1 MLKKLTQFLFL
12 LLAFQVLIS
21 SCASTKR
28 RDEQGALAKLW
39 HNTNSHYN
47 GYFNA
52 KEIMTE
58 SLLLLDEQHV
68 DNYTQ
73 RLEMF
78 PFLAVDNT
86 STVSGE
92 LDRAIEKVAIVVKK
106 HPYSNW
112 VDDAYLLVGQAQL
125 VKQDYESA
133 EKTLRFMVN
142 EFRPRPKRKKVKGR
156 KGAKESDTPEEE
168 FVSRREVED
177 NPAQDRRDRLRARKE
192 AQKERRK
199 LNKEREKERARKQKE
214 RQREAK
220 ARARA
225 RKKGIK
231 LPPRTRPDT
240 SAVTGLEDEPE
251 EILAEPDEGP
261 IGMISIFNTS
271 ANLGSATEAYG
282 KKAGS
287 YAFKHRPAFQ
297 EGRLWLA
304 WTLIKRDNFD
314 QAQLILEDLR
324 ADRGT
329 FSDVRRKAM
338 AVQAFL
344 YLEQERYDE
353 AIPFLEEA
361 AAVAKERNESARY
374 YYIAGQLYQEL
385 QQPSGATKAFE
396 AAIAARPAYEL
407 ELGARLNLAQNAYL
421 SGTGTAEEAL
431 KRLQRMVREDKN
443 IPYESQILFSM
454 AAIALRDGDVETG
467 QTYLREALDSPSAG
481 PVQRMEAYKLL
492 GDLAYQA
499 SEYLDAK
506 LYYDTTLTVMQAGDE
521 RYPAT
526 LQRRDQLSSIAENLQ
541 NIETK
546 DSLLRIG
553 MMSPE
558 DRQAWAEAIF
568 EAQRA
573 EAALVANTATDQPQ
587 RGSAPVAS
595 IGNSTFF
602 AYNPST
608 LRRGRRDFERQWGDR
623 PLSDNWRRS
632 SRTDRALF
640 EDEGDA
646 VAGDPTEE
654 DQTIIT
660 EDEINRILEGIP
672 TTDAA
677 RKSMA
682 LQLAQHYFDLGQ
694 ELRDRLRDNP
704 AAIKAF
710 EALNDRF
717 PQATGEAESWY
728 YLYLIHKEEGNNAKA
743 AEYAD
748 KLARRFRGSKFERL
762 ANDPTYAATLRE
774 EENKLMRE
782 YETAYAAFEQGKYE
796 VAHQMAQKGR
806 GSLLGQ
812 HPLKPRYALLLAMT
826 TGNLQGRAAYV
837 ASLRQVVA
845 QFDNTPEQTR
855 AKEILRLLGETG
867 ARLPGRNTDV
877 GGSFKPSMDQLH
889 YIIVVFNDPEV
900 DLNEAKVSVNKFNNE
915 YNKLDRLRITN
926 VYLGQENDVPALV
939 LRRFKSGKAAMD
951 YLNNAEN
958 NDRDFLNAGKFN
970 YDIYAVSQTNYR
982 EILKARS
989 VESYK
994 DWFRE
999 NYR

>member
-1 MLKKLTQFLFL
+1 MKKLTQFLFL

-28 RDEQGALAKLW
+28 RDEQGAIAKLW

-58 SLLLLDEQHV
+58 SLLTLDEQHV

-142 EFRPRPKRKKVKGR
+142 EFRPRPKRKKTKRR
-156 KGAKESDTPEEE
+156 KGAKEEDSPEEE
-168 FVSRREVED
+168 FVSRREVEE

-199 LNKEREKERARKQKE
+199 LNKERDKERKRKAKE
-214 RQREAK
+214 RDRERK
-220 ARARA
+220 ERARA

-251 EILAEPDEGP
+251 ITQPEQEEGP
-261 IGMISIFNTS
+261 VGMISIFNTS
-271 ANLGSATEAYG
+271 ANLGTGTEAYG
-282 KKAGS
+282 KKSGS
-287 YAFKHRPAFQ
+287 YALKHRPAFQ

-324 ADRGT
+324 ANRGT
-329 FSDVRRKAM
+329 FPDIRRKAM

-344 YLEQERYDE
+344 YLEQESYEE
-353 AIPFLEEA
+353 AIPYLEEA

-385 QQPSGATKAFE
+385 QQPSGAAKAFE
-396 AAIAARPAYEL
+396 SAIAARPTYEL

-431 KRLQRMVREDKN
+431 KRLERMAREDKN

-454 AAIALRDGDVETG
+454 AAIALRNGDVVAG
-467 QTYLREALDSPSAG
+467 QGYLREALDSPSAG

-492 GDLAYQA
+492 GDLAYQD
-499 SEYLDAK
+499 SDYLEAK
-506 LYYDTTLTVMQAGDE
+506 LYYDTTLTVMQQGDS
-521 RYPAT
+521 RYPVT
-526 LQRRDQLSSIAENLQ
+526 LQRRDQLNDIAENLL
-541 NIETK
+541 NIERK

-553 MMSPE
+553 NMSPE
-558 DRQAWAEAIF
+558 RRQEWAEGIF

-573 EAALVANTATDQPQ
+573 EAALLANTATDQPQ

-602 AYNPST
+602 AYNASS
-608 LRRGRRDFERQWGDR
+608 LRRGRRDFEREWGDR
-623 PLSDNWRRS
+623 PLTDDWRRS
-632 SRTDRALF
+632 SRTDRAIF

-646 VAGDPTEE
+646 TSGDPTEE
-654 DQTIIT
+654 DVTLIT
-660 EDEINRILEGIP
+660 EDEINKILEGIP

-677 RKSMA
+677 RKSMS
-682 LQLAQHYFDLGQ
+682 LQLSQHYFDLGR

-704 AAIKAF
+704 AAIDAF
-710 EALNDRF
+710 EALNNRF
-717 PQATGEAESWY
+717 PEANGEAESWY
-728 YLYLIHKEEGNNAKA
+728 YLYLIHQEEGNTAKA

-748 KLARRFRGSKFERL
+748 KLSRRYRGSKYERL
-762 ANDPTYAATLRE
+762 ANDPTYAATLKN

-782 YETAYAAFEQGKYE
+782 YEAAYAAFEKGQYE

-806 GSLLGQ
+806 GELLGQ

-837 ASLRQVVA
+837 AALRQVVA
-845 QFDNTPEQTR
+845 QFENTPEQTR

-889 YIIVVFNDPEV
+889 YIIVVFNDKEV

-926 VYLGQENDVPALV
+926 VYLGKENDVPALV
-939 LRRFKSGKAAMD
+939 LRRFKSGQAAMD
-951 YLNNAEN
+951 YLNNAEQ
-958 NDRDFLNAGKFN
+958 NDREFLNAGKFN
-970 YDIYAVSQTNYR
+970 YDVYAVSQTNYR

-989 VESYK
+989 VDSYK
-994 DWFRE
+994 GWFRE